1 MATEI
6 LVDSHVH
13 VAGTDE
19 VRYPRNPTGAGSD
32 WWRRECGVENL
43 RQEMDS
49 VGVQRAVVVQA
60 VGVYGYDCTYA
71 AEVVAADPERL
82 SLVVAIDM
90 AGPDPLRA
98 LSELLAGSP
107 VAGVRLFGVGASGS
121 EWLTNGRGDEVW
133 RRAAEDGFVIVPTI
147 FPAGLVALRALMEEH
162 PEVTVALDHCA
173 FPDLG
178 GPGARTDLLE
188 MADLPGLHLKV
199 TSHNLDRDDDPAEFV
214 DLLAAAYGS
223 ERLCWGSDHPQHQS
237 MTYPEMVDL
246 ARRSAANLPP
256 DERASFL
263 GTNSLDLWW

>member
-98 LSELLAGSP
+98 LSELWQGHRWPVCACSEWVPPVRSGSP
-107 VAGVRLFGVGASGS
+107 TAGVTRCGAEPPRTGS
-121 EWLTNGRGDEVW
+121 
-133 RRAAEDGFVIVPTI
+133 
-147 FPAGLVALRALMEEH
+147 
-162 PEVTVALDHCA
+162 
-173 FPDLG
+173 
-178 GPGARTDLLE
+178 
-188 MADLPGLHLKV
+188 
-199 TSHNLDRDDDPAEFV
+199 
-214 DLLAAAYGS
+214 
-223 ERLCWGSDHPQHQS
+223 
-237 MTYPEMVDL
+237 
-246 ARRSAANLPP
+246 
-256 DERASFL
+256 
-263 GTNSLDLWW
+263 

>member
-1 MATEI
+1 M
-6 LVDSHVH
+6 
-13 VAGTDE
+13 
-19 VRYPRNPTGAGSD
+19 
-32 WWRRECGVENL
+32 
-43 RQEMDS
+43 
-49 VGVQRAVVVQA
+49 
-60 VGVYGYDCTYA
+60 
-71 AEVVAADPERL
+71 
-82 SLVVAIDM
+82 
-90 AGPDPLRA
+90 
-98 LSELLAGSP
+98 
-107 VAGVRLFGVGASGS
+107 
-121 EWLTNGRGDEVW
+121 
-133 RRAAEDGFVIVPTI
+133 IVPTI